1 MKTFQ
6 FALIA
11 LAASF
16 AVDSHA
22 QSALPAVPAE
32 SSAQI
37 AGGAKLYQANCAACH
52 GANGRDAVAFPRP
65 IWGQGQDIKKFVTAK
80 GLFDYLQMLM
90 PFDDPNK
97 INDQDKT
104 AITVFMLFQ
113 NGNVPSSA
121 ILPLGGD
128 NTPIK

>member
-6 FALIA
+6 FALLA
-11 LAASF
+11 LVASF
-16 AVDSHA
+16 SVSSHA
-22 QSALPAVPAE
+22 QSAPPALPSDA
-32 SSAQI
+32 SAQI
-37 AGGAKLYQANCAACH
+37 ANGAKLYQANCAACH

-65 IWGQGQDIKKFVTAK
+65 IWGQGQDIKKFLTAK

-113 NGNVPSSA
+113 NANVPSSA

-128 NTPIK
+128 STPIK

>member
-6 FALIA
+6 FALLA

-16 AVDSHA
+16 SISSHA
-22 QSALPAVPAE
+22 QSAPPALPSDA
-32 SSAQI
+32 SAQI
-37 AGGAKLYQANCAACH
+37 ADGAKLYQANCAACH

-97 INDQDKT
+97 INDQEKT

-113 NGNVPSSA
+113 NGNVPPSA
-121 ILPLGGD
+121 MLPLGGD
-128 NTPIK
+128 STPIK